1 MLLKKINIIFFCFI
15 VGNAFGLSNSEINDA
30 IKEYL
35 KLNNISQ
42 SFSINN
48 KLKLPNCKK
57 NIEVKKRF
65 ETYKTL
71 KIICPQDNSW
81 TYNVRVK
88 IQDFKKKPTKKSKL
102 KNTEVSIIKV
112 KNLNWPDYD
121 ISMIREENINIVI
134 QINGKK
140 RGLIQTKPNI
150 TEEKLFEIIQNDEK
164 INKYFNQKN
173 IKKKIYIKDKILN
186 III

>member
-1 MLLKKINIIFFCFI
+1 MTPI
-15 VGNAFGLSNSEINDA
+15 
-30 IKEYL
+30 
-35 KLNNISQ
+35 
-42 SFSINN
+42 
-48 KLKLPNCKK
+48 LPHFANEC
-57 NIEVKKRF
+57 
-65 ETYKTL
+65 L
-71 KIICPQDNSW
+71 
-81 TYNVRVK
+81 
-88 IQDFKKKPTKKSKL
+88 
-102 KNTEVSIIKV
+102 SIIKV

-173 IKKKIYIKDKILN
+173 IKKKIYIKYKILN

>member
-1 MLLKKINIIFFCFI
+1 
-15 VGNAFGLSNSEINDA
+15 
-30 IKEYL
+30 
-35 KLNNISQ
+35 
-42 SFSINN
+42 
-48 KLKLPNCKK
+48 
-57 NIEVKKRF
+57 
-65 ETYKTL
+65 
-71 KIICPQDNSW
+71 
-81 TYNVRVK
+81 
-88 IQDFKKKPTKKSKL
+88 
-102 KNTEVSIIKV
+102 
-112 KNLNWPDYD
+112 
-121 ISMIREENINIVI
+121 MIREENINIVI